1 MHHSVYALLTENPF
15 ISKYLLI
22 AAKLLATCGRIFRAC
37 VRVLLHAV
45 VKIPSS
51 VEEHS
56 TAQLPHSTPHAHQQY
71 SQSDTSSSELH
82 QEAAEHDPESVPQG
96 APPSASAPTIHSLA
110 APHSCHGEEG
120 ERDQELVQ
128 LEMQLEAWC
137 GDMKRNILVGSAAL

>member
-1 MHHSVYALLTENPF
+1 M
-15 ISKYLLI
+15 
-22 AAKLLATCGRIFRAC
+22 
-37 VRVLLHAV
+37 RVLLHAV

-56 TAQLPHSTPHAHQQY
+56 TVQPPHSTPHAHQQY
-71 SQSDTSSSELH
+71 SQSDTSSS
-82 QEAAEHDPESVPQG
+82 EAAEHDPESVPQG

-110 APHSCHGEEG
+110 APHSSQGEEG

-137 GDMKRNILVGSAAL
+137 GDMKRNILVGSAPCEGWTVCWFLGERHVVRR